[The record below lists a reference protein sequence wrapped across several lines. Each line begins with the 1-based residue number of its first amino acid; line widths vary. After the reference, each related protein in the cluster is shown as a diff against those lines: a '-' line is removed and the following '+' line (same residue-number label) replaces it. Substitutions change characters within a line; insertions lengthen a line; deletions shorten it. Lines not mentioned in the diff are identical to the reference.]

1 MQNSIK
7 LSLIS
12 VALLSQVNA
21 SEVHSVKDM
30 FTDGKT
36 SGQIRLGY
44 YNSNPDAIGKTQSV
58 TAIGGQLKFESAS
71 FNGMSAGVAMYT
83 SQNIDA
89 LSGEENDGKFSDYLT
104 SSEKSYTELAEAYLN
119 YSVDNFNI
127 RIGRQLIDTPLADSD
142 DVYMTPNT
150 FEAVVASYA
159 LKDLGLTFIG
169 ANLQRMQGGDADYLN
184 VTNNSWM
191 DTGDNGTNMLAI
203 LYANDAIEVGAWYY
217 DVDKSAKAIY
227 VDATAN
233 FEIAK
238 NNVLALSAQYL
249 DESEKDNSAVDGT
262 IAGMMLEV
270 SLDKLTA
277 SIAYNTIDV
286 DATKEIFEGFGGG
299 CSYTNMET
307 TTAGTLNTD
316 SDAYLIS
323 LSYDIAKLNIFTSY
337 GEFKADYSA
346 NGHLTELDAGVSY
359 SFNDETQVSFVY
371 VNVDDKLAT
380 DSGADEIKLFA
391 NYTF

>member
-12 VALLSQVNA
+12 VALLSQLNA

-30 FTDGKT
+30 FSDGQT

-44 YNSNPDAIGKTQSV
+44 YSSNPDARGETQSV
-58 TAIGGQLKFESAS
+58 TAIGGQLKFETAS
-71 FNGMSAGVAMYT
+71 LNGISAGVAIYT

-89 LSGEENDGKFSDYLT
+89 LSGEKNDEKFSDYLT
-104 SSEKSYTELAEAYLN
+104 SNEKSYTELAEAYLN
-119 YSVDNFNI
+119 YSINDFNI

-142 DVYMTPNT
+142 DIYMTPNT
-150 FEAVVASYA
+150 FEAVVASYT

-169 ANLQRMQGGDADYLN
+169 ANIQRMQGGDAEYLN
-184 VTNNSWM
+184 VTSNSWM
-191 DTGDNGTNMLAI
+191 NTGDNGTNMLAI
-203 LYANDAIEVGAWYY
+203 LYSNDMLEFGAWYY
-217 DVDKSAKAIY
+217 DVDKSAKAMY
-227 VDATAN
+227 VDASAN
-233 FEIAK
+233 LEISQ
-238 NNVLALSAQYL
+238 NNGITLSVQYL
-249 DESEKDNSAVDGT
+249 DESEEDNSDIDGS
-262 IAGMMLEV
+262 IAGIMLEA
-270 SLDKLTA
+270 SLDKLTV
-277 SIAYNTIDV
+277 SLAYNTINIDT
-286 DATKEIFEGFGGG
+286 TKTIFEGFGGG

-316 SDAYLIS
+316 SDSYLIS

-337 GEFKADYSA
+337 GEFKADSSA

-359 SFNDETQVSFVY
+359 SFNDEAQVSFVY

-391 NYTF
+391 NYIF